1 MARELHRKRGGPA
14 GPTNVETRYIWED
27 VPYGLVFTL
36 ALGRIAKVAM
46 PATETLV
53 ATAGL
58 IVGEQLLMT
67 NDLIEALGLSTET
80 VQGLLRRVNVGSPY
94 KEALC

>member
-1 MARELHRKRGGPA
+1 
-14 GPTNVETRYIWED
+14 
-27 VPYGLVFTL
+27 
-36 ALGRIAKVAM
+36 M